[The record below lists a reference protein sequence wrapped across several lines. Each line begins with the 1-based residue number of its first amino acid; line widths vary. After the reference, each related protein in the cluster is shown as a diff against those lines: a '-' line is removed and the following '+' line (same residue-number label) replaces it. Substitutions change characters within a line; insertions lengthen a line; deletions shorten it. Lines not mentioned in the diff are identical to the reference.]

1 MNNKAIDRHVQ
12 VTDLV
17 NGGTELMTATAW
29 ITSHAALTRA
39 VRTYVDQ
46 HPAANYEIGGTVDAG
61 SIQLDEGPQRL
72 HIEWKSAA
80 AAAPAVRP
88 PRRADHESALRGP
101 LSPPANEGL
110 QNRDT

>member
-29 ITSHAALTRA
+29 ITSHAALTKA
-39 VRTYVDQ
+39 VRSYVDQ

-61 SIQLDEGPQRL
+61 SLQLDEPGKRL
-72 HIEWKSAA
+72 HLQWRTVEHPKDVLTA
-80 AAAPAVRP
+80 P
-88 PRRADHESALRGP
+88 PRSA
-101 LSPPANEGL
+101 PPIL
-110 QNRDT
+110 PS

>member
-29 ITSHAALTRA
+29 ITSHAALTKA
-39 VRTYVDQ
+39 VRSYVDQ

-61 SIQLDEGPQRL
+61 SLQLDEPGKRL
-72 HIEWKSAA
+72 HLEWKLAPGGGAIPAA
-80 AAAPAVRP
+80 TDR
-88 PRRADHESALRGP
+88 ELR
-101 LSPPANEGL
+101 
-110 QNRDT
+110 

>member
-61 SIQLDEGPQRL
+61 SLQLDEPGKRL
-72 HIEWKSAA
+72 HLEWRTVERPTDVLTAPPTSA
-80 AAAPAVRP
+80 P
-88 PRRADHESALRGP
+88 PILP
-101 LSPPANEGL
+101 
-110 QNRDT
+110 T